1 LGLSFSLGGTIM
13 MNGGSIRLLV
23 DEDCI
28 LTDCINISVG

>member
-1 LGLSFSLGGTIM
+1 M
-13 MNGGSIRLLV
+13 MNGGSIGLLV